1 METTAPSPAPTPPN
15 QEAAPARRAAV
26 VCRHDVLALAAL
38 GLVVGLACRGHFA
51 MPHADFPSF
60 VDAGSALL
68 RGELPPTLTRAPV
81 YPVLIAAL
89 GRLLPVEAA
98 GLVVAEWLNALL
110 LPLNAVLIY
119 LIGRTWFGSAARW
132 AAVWFLLLPM
142 GLYCTAHVILEPLL
156 ITLVLLTLL
165 VAPRGGAWPYVIAAV
180 AIMTRYDVA
189 GLIVGLG
196 VADLLRRRPWQR
208 VMLSCVLAAAPLLI
222 WLGLTAVTWTPGW
235 KDHYLTQ
242 MAARPAFDPGWA
254 LAIVARTCFEFATLR
269 LPDWLASMENPARFA
284 LLVVPVL
291 AAVCGAVVRIR
302 ARDRVAVT
310 AMFALAGYLIVHAL
324 YAYRM
329 DRYGY
334 PMAPLL
340 ILFASA
346 GLSIV
351 VVRLK
356 RRGLPPRVGQWLLIV
371 LGIALASALL
381 TEAQAFATAAGG
393 AERLLGRVGLPA
405 LVALSAVWAAPL
417 LLRRQRVG
425 QVVLLIALA
434 LLLTLRIQTGAAL
447 LGTGQ
452 DMKNVVE
459 AARWIRDHTPTS
471 ARVLCDN
478 PGLLRLYAGCEPR
491 DRFVSYEDVG
501 GQTWPDVL
509 VECRRIGIVYIIWHD
524 RLSEMH
530 AAYYAGRLGLARFD
544 ALADAEHAAGVRPER
559 RFPNYPNLVIV
570 RVLE

>member
-1 METTAPSPAPTPPN
+1 METTAPSLVPTSPN
-15 QEAAPARRAAV
+15 REAAPTRRAAV

-60 VDAGSALL
+60 LDAGHALL

-81 YPVLIAAL
+81 YPMLIAAL
-89 GRLLPVEAA
+89 GRLLPIEAA
-98 GLVVAEWLNALL
+98 DLIVAEWLNALL
-110 LPLNAVLIY
+110 LPLNAVLVY
-119 LIGRTWFGSAARW
+119 LIGRTWCGPSARW

-156 ITLVLLTLL
+156 ITLVLLTVL

-180 AIMTRYDVA
+180 ATMTRYDVA

-196 VADLLRRRPWQR
+196 VADLLGRRPWRQ
-208 VMLSCVLAAAPLLI
+208 VVVNGVLAAAPLLI

-254 LAIVARTCFEFATLR
+254 FAIVVRTCFEFATLR
-269 LPDWLASMENPARFA
+269 LPDWLAGTENLARVA
-284 LLVVPVL
+284 LLVVPVF
-291 AAVCGAVVRIR
+291 AALCGAITRVS
-302 ARDRVAVT
+302 ARDRGAVAAV
-310 AMFALAGYLIVHAL
+310 FALAGYVVVHAF

-334 PMAPLL
+334 PMAPVL
-340 ILFASA
+340 ILFAGA
-346 GLSIV
+346 GLSAAV
-351 VVRLK
+351 AWLRQ
-356 RRGLPPRVGQWLLIV
+356 RGLPPRIGQWLLI
-371 LGIALASALL
+371 LMGIALASALL
-381 TEAQAFATAAGG
+381 GEAQAFATAAGG
-393 AERLLGRVGLPA
+393 TGRLLGRLGLPA
-405 LVALSAVWAAPL
+405 LIALSAVWAAPL
-417 LLRRQRVG
+417 IVRRQRLG
-425 QVVLLIALA
+425 QIVLLVALA
-434 LLLTLRIQTGAAL
+434 LLLTLRIQAGAAL

-459 AARWIRDHTPTS
+459 AARWIRDHTLPT

-478 PGLLRLYAGCEPR
+478 PGLLRLYAGRTPR
-491 DRFVSYEDVG
+491 NRFVSYEDVG

-509 VECRRIGIVYIIWHD
+509 AECRRAGIAYIIWHD

-559 RFPNYPNLVIV
+559 RFPNYPNVVIV

>member
-1 METTAPSPAPTPPN
+1 
-15 QEAAPARRAAV
+15 
-26 VCRHDVLALAAL
+26 
-38 GLVVGLACRGHFA
+38 
-51 MPHADFPSF
+51 
-60 VDAGSALL
+60 
-68 RGELPPTLTRAPV
+68 
-81 YPVLIAAL
+81 
-89 GRLLPVEAA
+89 
-98 GLVVAEWLNALL
+98 
-110 LPLNAVLIY
+110 
-119 LIGRTWFGSAARW
+119 
-132 AAVWFLLLPM
+132 
-142 GLYCTAHVILEPLL
+142 
-156 ITLVLLTLL
+156 
-165 VAPRGGAWPYVIAAV
+165 
-180 AIMTRYDVA
+180 
-189 GLIVGLG
+189 
-196 VADLLRRRPWQR
+196 
-208 VMLSCVLAAAPLLI
+208 
-222 WLGLTAVTWTPGW
+222 
-235 KDHYLTQ
+235 
-242 MAARPAFDPGWA
+242 
-254 LAIVARTCFEFATLR
+254 
-269 LPDWLASMENPARFA
+269 
-284 LLVVPVL
+284 
-291 AAVCGAVVRIR
+291 
-302 ARDRVAVT
+302 
-310 AMFALAGYLIVHAL
+310 
-324 YAYRM
+324 
-329 DRYGY
+329 
-334 PMAPLL
+334 
-340 ILFASA
+340 
-346 GLSIV
+346 LSIV